1 MATIY
6 REFEVAA
13 PAGFVWEALRD
24 VGAVHQRLARGF
36 VVDTVLLDD
45 LRTVT
50 FANGAVVHER
60 IVAIDDSHRRIVY
73 SVVDSQPA
81 HHNAY
86 FQVFEVSPQVAR
98 LVWVTDL
105 LPEEARGPLEQMVD
119 QGVRAIQR
127 TFEQATT

>member
-13 PAGFVWEALRD
+13 PAPLVWEALRD
-24 VGAVHQRLARGF
+24 VGAVHERLARGF

-45 LRTVT
+45 VRTVT
-50 FANGAVVHER
+50 FANGAVVRER
-60 IVAIDDSHRRIVY
+60 IVAIDESHRRIAY
-73 SVVDSQPA
+73 CVVDGRPL
-81 HHNAY
+81 HHNAC

-105 LPEEARGPLEQMVD
+105 LPEEVRAPLEQMVD

-127 TFEQATT
+127 TFDQAAM

>member
-24 VGAVHQRLARGF
+24 VGAVHRRLAQGF

-60 IVAIDDSHRRIVY
+60 IVAIDESHHRVAY
-73 SVVDSQPA
+73 SVVDGQPP
-81 HHNAY
+81 HHNAS

-105 LPEEARGPLEQMVD
+105 LPEEARAPLEQMVD

-127 TFEQATT
+127 TFEQAST